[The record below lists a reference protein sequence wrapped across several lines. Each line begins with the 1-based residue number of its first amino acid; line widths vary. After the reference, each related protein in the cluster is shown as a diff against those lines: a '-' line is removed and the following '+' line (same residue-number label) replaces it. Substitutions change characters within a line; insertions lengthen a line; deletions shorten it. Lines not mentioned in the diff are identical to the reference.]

1 MVLWSQHRR
10 WEGKLMATIIIA
22 DNPLN
27 EIGIA
32 KELLP
37 PSLDAVVARHG
48 SPEFKAAL
56 ADAVCLVGFGDG
68 TMDDAFYKSAPNLKL
83 VQLLSAGYDRCDIE
97 AARRAGVPI
106 CNNGGANSTAVSEHA
121 LLLMLAVCRR
131 VVWQHTNV
139 AAGRWRGNNVDD
151 VKLYELKGRT
161 LGIIG
166 LGTIGKKTA
175 RLAQAFG
182 MTVQYYDI
190 LRLTEDR
197 ADALGVKF
205 ALFDEVLRTSDI
217 VSLHVPLI
225 KETRHMIGAAQLR
238 MMKPTAYLINTCRGP
253 VVDEPA
259 LVEALQSGT
268 IAGAGLD
275 VFDQE
280 PPPPN
285 NPLFALQNVVLTA
298 HFAGPTWENQYTRFR
313 NGFDNCQRVIRG
325 EKPLW
330 IIPELAG

>member
-1 MVLWSQHRR
+1 
-10 WEGKLMATIIIA
+10 
-22 DNPLN
+22 
-27 EIGIA
+27 
-32 KELLP
+32 
-37 PSLDAVVARHG
+37 
-48 SPEFKAAL
+48 
-56 ADAVCLVGFGDG
+56 
-68 TMDDAFYKSAPNLKL
+68 MDDAFYRSAPNLKL

-166 LGTIGKKTA
+166 FGMIGKKTA

-182 MTVQYYDI
+182 MNVQYYDI
-190 LRLTEDR
+190 VRLTEDR

-205 ALFDEVLRTSDI
+205 ALFDELLRTSDI

>member
-1 MVLWSQHRR
+1 
-10 WEGKLMATIIIA
+10 MAKIIIA

-48 SPEFKAAL
+48 TPEFKDAL

-121 LLLMLAVCRR
+121 ILLMLAVCRR
-131 VVWQHTNV
+131 IVWQHTNIV
-139 AAGRWRGNNVDD
+139 AGRWRGNNVDD
-151 VKLYELKGRT
+151 VKLYELKNRT
-161 LGIIG
+161 LGIVG

-175 RLAQAFG
+175 RLAKAFG
-182 MTVQYYDI
+182 MTVQYYDVI
-190 LRLTEDR
+190 RLTEEQ
-197 ADALGVKF
+197 ADDLGVRF
-205 ALFDEVLRTSDI
+205 ALFEEVLRTSDV
-217 VSLHVPLI
+217 VSLHVPLS
-225 KETRHMIGAAQLR
+225 KETKHMMGPAQF
-238 MMKPTAYLINTCRGP
+238 
-253 VVDEPA
+253 
-259 LVEALQSGT
+259 EALSNGT

-285 NPLFALQNVVLTA
+285 NPLFNLQNVVLTA
-298 HFAGPTWENQYTRFR
+298 HFAGPTWDNQYTRFR
-313 NGFDNCQRVIRG
+313 NAFDNCQRVIRG
-325 EKPLW
+325 DKPLW
-330 IIPELAG
+330 VIPELQR